1 MKRLSRILKLLSVSI
16 LLTIAVFSCEKENK
30 ICWHCTFGFGSNG
43 YVKPPLDTCIDG
55 NINLNEVIFVDV
67 SGNIIPSD
75 CSKK

>member
-1 MKRLSRILKLLSVSI
+1 MKRLSTILKLLAVSI
-16 LLTIAVFSCEKENK
+16 LLIIAVFSCEKDNK

-55 NINLNEVIFVDV
+55 NINVDEVIFVDV
-67 SGNIIPSD
+67 PGNIISSA